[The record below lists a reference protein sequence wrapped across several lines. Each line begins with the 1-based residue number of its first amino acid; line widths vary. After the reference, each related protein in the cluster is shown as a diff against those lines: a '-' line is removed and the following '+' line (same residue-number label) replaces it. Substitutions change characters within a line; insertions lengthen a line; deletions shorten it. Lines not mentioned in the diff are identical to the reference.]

1 MAATSWAVRPCL
13 AWYAARA
20 FLIRCWSWG
29 GSCKEL

>member
-20 FLIRCWSWG
+20 FLDPLL
-29 GSCKEL
+29 ELGRVV